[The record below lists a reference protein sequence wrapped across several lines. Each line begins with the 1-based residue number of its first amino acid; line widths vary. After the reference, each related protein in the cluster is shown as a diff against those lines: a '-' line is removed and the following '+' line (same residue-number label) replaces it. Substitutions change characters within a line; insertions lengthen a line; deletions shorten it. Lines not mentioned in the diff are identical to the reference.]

1 MKNGSPLSHL
11 VTVGELL
18 EQLGGVAPQRVRL
31 RPAPG
36 KATEADVLRIHQR
49 EKRLYELV
57 DNVLVEKVMG
67 LLESRLAC
75 DLIFLLKSFLGQ
87 KDTGFVTGPDGALR
101 LMSGLVRIPDVSF
114 ISWDQLPHHEW
125 PKEPIPDLAPD
136 LAVEV
141 LSEGNTPRE
150 MERKVREYFFSGTRL
165 VWLVDPAGRSVRVCT
180 APDRSAVL
188 TAGQVLDG
196 GDVLP
201 GLALSLEQVF
211 ANLPPVAGPG
221 KGGQPGTR
229 RRKKR

>member
-1 MKNGSPLSHL
+1 
-11 VTVGELL
+11 
-18 EQLGGVAPQRVRL
+18 VRL

-36 KATEADVLRIHQR
+36 KATEADVLRIHRR

-57 DNVLVEKVMG
+57 DGVLVEKVMG
-67 LLESRLAC
+67 LPESALALDVAYLLRAFLARH
-75 DLIFLLKSFLGQ
+75 DLGFLAGA
-87 KDTGFVTGPDGALR
+87 DGTLR
-101 LMSGLVRIPDVSF
+101 LMPGLVRIPDVSF
-114 ISWDQLPHHEW
+114 ISWAQLPRRER
-125 PKEPIPDLAPD
+125 PKEPIPDLALD

-141 LSEGNTPRE
+141 LSEGNTLRE

-165 VWLVDPAGRSVRVCT
+165 VWLVDPAGRSVQVYT